1 MEEKNTILI
10 VDDQESI
17 IKSLKRLLLPEP
29 YHILSAP
36 DGETALKIIR
46 DNKLIKEPQQNSINE
61 QDRGSR
67 ETQENSINEQDK
79 GVREN
84 QHNIF
89 LIISD
94 QRMPNMTGTQ
104 FLEKSAD
111 MLPDAIRFILSGY
124 ADRDDILQSI
134 NQGIAHRYLT
144 KPWNSDELLIM
155 IRQALESPDKVREI
169 AISRSTESELP
180 EINRMDR
187 EIQKFEE
194 HRNDLFLGRVA
205 VHHGFITQDQL
216 DSSLTALQTARQA
229 GRNVSLENILFE
241 RNLISSEDMGKIVAV
256 TRRRMGKTFA
266 KTAMQNFGVSQ
277 SDIERG
283 LQIQAQEFNNT
294 TTCRLL
300 GDILVAEKIITE
312 EQKESI
318 IIDQIYSERE
328 ILASKDGD
336 EAASL
341 PSDNREDGGA
351 GVRDT
356 SSEIV
361 LKRKKKSFLRQRA
374 LDKIFCKAVINRN
387 FATESEILNALEFQL
402 LHFTKTFE
410 IKLIKDILVERS
422 IISQYQAQDV
432 IDFISQPYQPIS
444 LQQKKEINGDS
455 DSLSNVILTDKEEPF
470 EVAISEYGLEA
481 SIRLVGEMPENMS
494 VEALKTMLGI
504 KHQIVYG
511 LADDVSIELFVRQ
524 AAFKKE
530 KFIIARGNPAKS
542 GRNGFIKYL
551 FESEQSRFGKELAS
565 GRFDYRDRGEIPNIT
580 QGTVLAEKIPAIQP
594 INGIT
599 VFGSTIEAP
608 IPNDLNLDCGQG
620 VEISKDGLKAVAAV
634 NGRPDISITGKISV
648 FPEKIIK
655 GNVDF
660 RTGNVKFSG
669 DIIVHG
675 SILPGFSVTGG
686 NLTVNDIDEAD
697 VNISS
702 SLSVKNNINGS
713 LVKTGVLLTAQT
725 IKKSKIIA
733 DGDVVVQKE
742 IIDCTIITSGKV
754 VVPRG
759 RIVASTIHAAKGIE
773 AMNIGSEVST
783 PCNLFPGSDDH
794 AKEIL
799 KKFTDSI
806 DRYKENIVKLEAV
819 EKQYNNQSIKQ
830 LNDLTELSRL
840 QERLQS
846 EKKKILDDKK
856 SVTSEIVKRQME
868 EFLADLDKRALKM
881 DVTINTLFDEN
892 DTLQTKLSEI
902 KSKLKSI
909 RTDMQAVLKDKNSFK
924 KWYQEQ
930 KELSHK
936 QGVGITVHGTIFAGT
951 QITGTNCS
959 MVVKNNIKNSIIQ
972 QTINITDPN
981 NPFNEMVA
989 VPLSASGKPHV
1000 YRT

>member
-46 DNKLIKEPQQNSINE
+46 ENQLIREPQQ
-61 QDRGSR
+61 
-67 ETQENSINEQDK
+67 NSINEQDK

-104 FLEKSAD
+104 FLEKTVD

-155 IRQALESPDKVREI
+155 IRQALESPDKVRAI
-169 AISRSTESELP
+169 AISRSAESELP

-241 RNLISSEDMGKIVAV
+241 KNLISSEDMGKIVAV

-356 SSEIV
+356 SSAII

-387 FATESEILNALEFQL
+387 FATESEILNALEFQMI
-402 LHFTKTFE
+402 HFTKTFE
-410 IKLIKDILVERS
+410 IKLIKDIVVERS
-422 IISQYQAQDV
+422 IISQAQADDL
-432 IDFISQPYQPIS
+432 INSITQPYPQHALTQNQEKPTDSIGNIIS
-444 LQQKKEINGDS
+444 ADNR
-455 DSLSNVILTDKEEPF
+455 EPF
-470 EVAISEYGLEA
+470 EVSVSEDGLEA
-481 SIRLVGEMPENMS
+481 AIRLVGDMTENMS

-511 LADDVSIELFVRQ
+511 LADDVSIELFLRQ
-524 AAFKKE
+524 AALKKE

-608 IPNDLNLDCGQG
+608 IPNDVNLDCGHG

-697 VNISS
+697 VNISN

-725 IKKSKIIA
+725 IKKSKVIA

-754 VVPRG
+754 LVPRG

-783 PCNLFPGSDDH
+783 PCSLFPGSDDH

-830 LNDLTELSRL
+830 LNDLSELSRL

-856 SVTSEIVKRQME
+856 SVTSAVVKRQME

-881 DVTINTLFDEN
+881 DETINTLFDEN

-959 MVVKNNIKNSIIQ
+959 MVVKNNMKNSIIQ
-972 QTINITDPN
+972 QTININDPN
-981 NPFNEMVA
+981 NPFNEIVA
-989 VPLSASGKPHV
+989 MPLSAAGKPHV
-1000 YRT
+1000 YRTGT